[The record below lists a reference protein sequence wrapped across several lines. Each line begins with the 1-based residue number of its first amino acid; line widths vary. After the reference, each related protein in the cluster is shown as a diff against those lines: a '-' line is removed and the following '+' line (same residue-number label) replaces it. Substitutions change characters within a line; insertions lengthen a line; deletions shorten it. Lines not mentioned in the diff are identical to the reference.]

1 MANMDIE
8 YIKKSVD
15 SCHRQD
21 VAIECDNVLAVDAEE
36 MSAKNV
42 GKSQKLSSVAGCN
55 LNNDNAGRTL
65 NANNSVR
72 NGNENYAGGFAHNLP
87 PFMEETLAT
96 CPPRAN
102 IKDNEASRCES
113 SVSWQRYYKNG
124 DIPLE
129 RDATK
134 SISGVSFSTWEA
146 LHHANSRRKLKGLRK
161 FYLNKELVVFAIKR
175 TCKHRNSKN
184 KERYYE
190 NASKIADKIISEIR
204 NDTYYVRGYDSV
216 TIPRAHK
223 SNKDR
228 NAKIFTLYDRCVQ
241 TLVLTIIEEKFQKK
255 VLRNNYSNI
264 RGRGIFANDKRYCMM
279 NKIRRASKIYK
290 GYWYLTTDIRKFYES
305 TKSDVILEV
314 LFRTIKDTTTR
325 KLLKMFF
332 DMSGDLPIGCCLSPI
347 IADVLMNDYDMII
360 LKNFKPRFFAAFGD
374 NRLLIGGK
382 KMLQDIRSFTK
393 KYYERHYGFH
403 MKGDYVL
410 GKVSNGFKFCKTTY
424 YQGFVRSRS
433 ELKRRA
439 IKCARNQQSFCG
451 YQGILQKTD
460 SKRLLDLI
468 ENNLDA
474 LRTKRVP
481 KYNNFEES

>member
-72 NGNENYAGGFAHNLP
+72 NGNDNYAGGFAHNLP

-102 IKDNEASRCES
+102 IKDNEARLCEK
-113 SVSWQRYYKNG
+113 SVSWQRDYKDGN
-124 DIPLE
+124 ISLE
-129 RDATK
+129 SGAK
-134 SISGVSFSTWEA
+134 NSISGVSFSTWEA

-161 FYLNKELVVFAIKR
+161 FYLNKELVLFAIKR
-175 TCKHRNSKN
+175 TCRLRNTKN
-184 KERYYE
+184 KERYLE
-190 NASKIADKIISEIR
+190 RASSIADKIIAEIR
-204 NDTYYVRGYDSV
+204 DDKYHVRGYDSV

-241 TLVLTIIEEKFQKK
+241 TLVLTIIEEKLRNK

-264 RGRGIFANDKRYCMM
+264 AGRGIFSNDKRYCMV
-279 NKIRRASKIYK
+279 NKIRRASKVYK

-314 LFRTIKDTTTR
+314 LFRTIKDNTTR

-332 DMSGDLPIGCCLSPI
+332 DASGDLPIGCCLSPI
-347 IADVLMNDYDMII
+347 IADVLMNDYDMTI
-360 LKNFKPRFFAAFGD
+360 LKNFKPRFYAAFGD
-374 NRLLIGGK
+374 NRLYIGGK

-393 KYYERHYGFH
+393 KYYERHYHFH
-403 MKGDYVL
+403 MKKDYVL
-410 GKVSNGFKFCKTTY
+410 GKVSDGFKFCKTNY
-424 YQGFVRSRS
+424 YQGFVRCRS

-439 IKCARNQQSFCG
+439 IKCAHVQQSFCG

-460 SKRLLDLI
+460 SKHLLNLIMLDL
-468 ENNLDA
+468 NNL
-474 LRTKRVP
+474 KQ
-481 KYNNFEES
+481 KNIQS